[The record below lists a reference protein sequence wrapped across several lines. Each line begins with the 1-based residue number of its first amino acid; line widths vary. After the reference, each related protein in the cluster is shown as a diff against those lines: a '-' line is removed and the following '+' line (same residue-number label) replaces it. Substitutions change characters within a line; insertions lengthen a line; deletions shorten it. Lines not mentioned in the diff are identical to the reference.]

1 LQSGHYLAVQI
12 QTPKLT
18 AGNCSMSSNENQT
31 PDLASI
37 LRTLASLAPQSR
49 QQGQPYIQTQE
60 TSFPPQVEHAPAQQL
75 WHQNYTQ
82 VAELPRTF
90 PPQIEHPPAQQ
101 GWHQNVSQ
109 VPELSRSSPPVNPAI
124 KVVDPAT
131 IIEWSAGLR
140 CVMKTVAKH
149 ENMLHDIR
157 RVSPQSDFS
166 LAKLTIF

>member
-1 LQSGHYLAVQI
+1 MRDARHPVCNLAI
-12 QTPKLT
+12 IWKFRFR
-18 AGNCSMSSNENQT
+18 SMSSNENQA

-49 QQGQPYIQTQE
+49 QQGQPHVQTQE
-60 TSFPPQVEHAPAQQL
+60 TSFPQVEHSPAHQG

-82 VAELPRTF
+82 VAELPQTF
-90 PPQIEHPPAQQ
+90 PPQVEHPPVHQ

-109 VPELSRSSPPVNPAI
+109 VAELPRTSPVTPAI
-124 KVVDPAT
+124 KIVDPAT
-131 IIEWSAGLR
+131 ITEWSAGLR

-166 LAKLTIF
+166 LAQLTIF

>member
-1 LQSGHYLAVQI
+1 
-12 QTPKLT
+12 
-18 AGNCSMSSNENQT
+18 MSSNGNQT

-49 QQGQPYIQTQE
+49 QQGQPYVQTQE
-60 TSFPPQVEHAPAQQL
+60 TSFPPQVEHAPTHQG
-75 WHQNYTQ
+75 WHHNYTQ
-82 VAELPRTF
+82 VAELPRTI
-90 PPQIEHPPAQQ
+90 PPQVEHPPTQQ

-109 VPELSRSSPPVNPAI
+109 VAEQFRPPPVNTTVKI
-124 KVVDPAT
+124 VDPST

-157 RVSPQSDFS
+157 RVSPHKSFF
-166 LAKLTIF
+166 LAKLTIL

>member
-1 LQSGHYLAVQI
+1 
-12 QTPKLT
+12 
-18 AGNCSMSSNENQT
+18 MSSNENQT

-49 QQGQPYIQTQE
+49 QQGQPYVQTQE
-60 TSFPPQVEHAPAQQL
+60 TSFPPQVEHAPAHQG

-82 VAELPRTF
+82 IAELPRTF
-90 PPQIEHPPAQQ
+90 PPQVDHPPAQQ
-101 GWHQNVSQ
+101 GWHQSVSQ
-109 VPELSRSSPPVNPAI
+109 VPELRRPSPPVNPAI
-124 KVVDPAT
+124 KIVDPAT

-157 RVSPQSDFS
+157 RVSANSQNDFS
-166 LAKLTIF
+166 LAKLTVL